1 MGGFDSSITADT
13 TDVLL
18 EVAYFERENI
28 RRTSRKLKLSTEAS
42 HHFERGVDVEN
53 LIRASNRATELIC
66 ELAGGETG
74 EFVDVYPTK
83 FSPKEIESKDI
94 QYAVKR
100 LTGLNVEKA
109 EISRILSA
117 LGVNSK
123 SETIYLSP
131 SWRHDLAIEEDL
143 VEEVARIVGYDKIGE
158 ELPVSPRAGEYQP
171 FESRKKE
178 LRKILSNFGFNEAI
192 SYSFIDT
199 KFDETFEIVPELPDE
214 NAEERFVTL
223 QDSIIEGAV
232 RMRPSLLSGLLDSV
246 RTNFN
251 HQRKDL
257 KLFELGKV
265 FAAKTDEEN
274 LPTEKE
280 LLAIALTGGEI
291 SSKRVTPSREL
302 DFYDLKGAV
311 EAALDAVGFADAE
324 FAAENVK
331 HLRKGQSASVSVGG
345 VKVGYLGRLSDEIA
359 ANYKFKQP
367 VYIAEL
373 DLQTVLAQLQP
384 TVLYRP
390 LPKYPSVVR
399 DVSLLVKRSLN
410 FAEIRNAVSGQNA
423 EICRSVQFV
432 DVYEGKGIADDE
444 RSITVRLEY
453 RSDERTLIDEEVDT
467 VHNKIVK
474 SLENNLGAKQRF

>member
-1 MGGFDSSITADT
+1 
-13 TDVLL
+13 
-18 EVAYFERENI
+18 
-28 RRTSRKLKLSTEAS
+28 
-42 HHFERGVDVEN
+42 
-53 LIRASNRATELIC
+53 
-66 ELAGGETG
+66 
-74 EFVDVYPTK
+74 
-83 FSPKEIESKDI
+83 
-94 QYAVKR
+94 
-100 LTGLNVEKA
+100 
-109 EISRILSA
+109 
-117 LGVNSK
+117 
-123 SETIYLSP
+123 
-131 SWRHDLAIEEDL
+131 
-143 VEEVARIVGYDKIGE
+143 
-158 ELPVSPRAGEYQP
+158 
-171 FESRKKE
+171 
-178 LRKILSNFGFNEAI
+178 
-192 SYSFIDT
+192 
-199 KFDETFEIVPELPDE
+199 
-214 NAEERFVTL
+214 
-223 QDSIIEGAV
+223 
-232 RMRPSLLSGLLDSV
+232 
-246 RTNFN
+246 
-251 HQRKDL
+251 
-257 KLFELGKV
+257 LGKV
-265 FAAKTDEEN
+265 FAAKTGEEN
-274 LPTEKE
+274 LPAEKE